1 MTLDVPLSDEAILEE
16 IGHRLA
22 RRRLAANW
30 TQGALAD
37 RAGVSKRTVE
47 RVEAGESA
55 QLSSWIRILRVLEL
69 VEGLDLLVPEA
80 GPGPMEL
87 LKRRG
92 KERRRARGKRIT
104 YLPSEKTAP
113 RFRDETPWTWGED
126 ETDKQTGR

>member
-55 QLSSWIRILRVLEL
+55 QLSSWIRILRVLGL
-69 VEGLDLLVPEA
+69 VEGLDLLVPEV
-80 GPGPMEL
+80 GPSPMEL

-92 KERRRARGKRIT
+92 KERRRARGKRVL
-104 YLPSEKTAP
+104 YLPTERPAP
-113 RFRDETPWTWGED
+113 RLRDESTWTWGDD
-126 ETDKQTGR
+126 ETENQTER